1 MMLTYAQT
9 SHRVG
14 LILSAFTLVIHKTA
28 YAQVPEVNAV
38 RHHEGSGVCREPF
51 FYVTRTKEVDGF
63 GYGTRSHFTR
73 LKDRQAD
80 SIGWVPCRQDM

>member
-14 LILSAFTLVIHKTA
+14 LILSAFTLVIHYKTA

-51 FYVTRTKEVDGF
+51 F
-63 GYGTRSHFTR
+63 
-73 LKDRQAD
+73 
-80 SIGWVPCRQDM
+80 M